1 MTSRNR
7 TSISDTSDL
16 YRAVS
21 RMSARSIESLRAA
34 RAGSS
39 GSSSV
44 RTVHDADA
52 DLALRLAAEE
62 ARQLEAFEN
71 DRTIAV
77 RLARSE
83 GNHRVPFPESY
94 PWRIITPNETLAF
107 LPRPIPGPL
116 VMEFDEQAP
125 AMASADGDH
134 SPRMPGAYE
143 LPPQPPSS
151 HQRQAD
157 DEEADRQLRSGLTSL
172 TLMGALSAIANAVRL
187 VWNYSI
193 SQPVTGSIVRYRGA
207 TPEQSPVI
215 SETETAQER
224 ERPPEATAFPTA
236 PVLKSRK
243 QHHDCVSCMERIRG
257 AEVLAPCG
265 HHCDVPCVLELFAAA
280 TRDESLFPP
289 RCCRQNI
296 PLTMIQPF
304 MAASALK
311 TYREKAAEF
320 GTPKRVYCARPA
332 CSRFLGAQFEATPSR
347 AAPALQC
354 PAVGCSTK
362 TCSGCKNEV
371 KSSTS
376 HSCVATDADATVLE
390 LAETSG
396 WARCPGCRT
405 LIELNQGCYHMTCRC
420 KAQFCYLCQAPWK
433 TCACPQWDEERL
445 FHAAQARADGHPGLV
460 FRREPWDRNPGGL
473 VQALMQQLREHHEC
487 THERSLGNFIAE
499 QAKAMRTWRSI
510 HLISSYACNVEQCED
525 GNVTIILTS

>member
-1 MTSRNR
+1 MLS
-7 TSISDTSDL
+7 SI
-16 YRAVS
+16 
-21 RMSARSIESLRAA
+21 
-34 RAGSS
+34 
-39 GSSSV
+39 
-44 RTVHDADA
+44 
-52 DLALRLAAEE
+52 
-62 ARQLEAFEN
+62 
-71 DRTIAV
+71 
-77 RLARSE
+77 
-83 GNHRVPFPESY
+83 
-94 PWRIITPNETLAF
+94 
-107 LPRPIPGPL
+107 
-116 VMEFDEQAP
+116 
-125 AMASADGDH
+125 
-134 SPRMPGAYE
+134 
-143 LPPQPPSS
+143 
-151 HQRQAD
+151 
-157 DEEADRQLRSGLTSL
+157 
-172 TLMGALSAIANAVRL
+172 
-187 VWNYSI
+187 
-193 SQPVTGSIVRYRGA
+193 
-207 TPEQSPVI
+207 
-215 SETETAQER
+215 
-224 ERPPEATAFPTA
+224 
-236 PVLKSRK
+236 SRK
-243 QHHDCVSCMERIRG
+243 QHHDCVSCLERIRG

-265 HHCDVPCVLELFAAA
+265 HHYDVPCVLELFAAA

-296 PLTMIQPF
+296 PLTMVQPF

-347 AAPALQC
+347 AAPALKC

-376 HSCVATDADATVLE
+376 HSCVATDADAAVLE

-487 THERSLGNFIAE
+487 THERWQYRRGGGGCEECGNYLPHHLYRCRECRILACQRCRRNRLSRRGLSSMLHYDGERPGSHSTDNIVHDVVHMGVGLLESL
-499 QAKAMRTWRSI
+499 
-510 HLISSYACNVEQCED
+510 
-525 GNVTIILTS
+525 